1 MKVRNGDFGDFPGGP
16 VVRTPCFHCRRHG
29 FNPWWGHSSHM
40 PRSAAKKKKRNSDFT
55 VEKPGRYYLTQ
66 AFRVDVIR
74 MERVGI
80 LYLLKGHT
88 ENTELLRFSCQNLP

>member
-1 MKVRNGDFGDFPGGP
+1 MLPLQEAWIQTLVGALIP
-16 VVRTPCFHCRRHG
+16 HAMQCRQ
-29 FNPWWGHSSHM
+29 
-40 PRSAAKKKKRNSDFT
+40 KKKRNSDFT